1 MGKWQGRLG
10 PECWQ
15 LPQSDPAHYVK
26 VEHNNLNEVIT
37 SLKTIN
43 VYRYKE
49 LVKEAHHVV

>member
-15 LPQSDPAHYVK
+15 LPHSDPAHYVK
-26 VEHNNLNEVIT
+26 VEHNNLNKVIT

-49 LVKEAHHVV
+49 LVKEANPVV